1 MKPPSTGTV
10 AAAVGGVVVA
20 VGGLLTVLWLLID
33 GGSPQA
39 PTQLELVRVG
49 LTVLLGTG
57 GLFGL
62 WLAWRRQRSTE
73 IALQQKERDQTD
85 VARAYALQ
93 ERTALAS
100 EADAAARRITDLY
113 TKAVEQLGSDKAP
126 SAWAGSTPSNASPK
140 TTPTSGKPSS
150 TSSAPTCAC
159 PTPPPAT
166 HPKPTTPRT
175 RGPQELIAEH
185 REQVQEREV
194 RLAAQR
200 ILAHHLNPG
209 DDTDRPVKTFWAHID
224 LDLTGATLI
233 DLDLDYCTI
242 HTAQF
247 VRATFTGDAW
257 FNWATFTD
265 IAGFLGATFTRDA
278 SFVGATFTGY
288 ALFDGATFTGDA
300 GFDKA
305 TFTRN
310 AEFGGATFTG
320 DAKFGEATFTR
331 NAEFGGATFTGDA
344 EFGGATFTGDAKFGG
359 ATFTGDARFA
369 GASLPSTRYRGHPT
383 PSPWTNFSD
392 ARFER
397 GVSAEVARF
406 VSAPSAGM
414 LRAPEPTRFRPGDNA
429 LYHPVRSWAPPASR
443 SRAAAHRPD
452 VAAVLGSGRF
462 PARWCRSAGVV
473 ASPVAGGGF
482 GVAAWSGCA
491 TVRWRS

>member
-1 MKPPSTGTV
+1 MTSSPIPQPERPAVPMKPPSTGTV

-126 SAWAGSTPSNASPK
+126 VRLGGLYALERLAQDHTDQRQTIVNVLCAYLRMPYTAPSDPPETDD
-140 TTPTSGKPSS
+140 TTD
-150 TSSAPTCAC
+150 
-159 PTPPPAT
+159 PAVR
-166 HPKPTTPRT
+166 K
-175 RGPQELIAEH
+175 ELIAEH

-406 VSAPSAGM
+406 VSAPSAGD
-414 LRAPEPTRFRPGDNA
+414 AP
-429 LYHPVRSWAPPASR
+429 
-443 SRAAAHRPD
+443 
-452 VAAVLGSGRF
+452 GSGAD
-462 PARWCRSAGVV
+462 PLQTG
-473 ASPVAGGGF
+473 
-482 GVAAWSGCA
+482 
-491 TVRWRS
+491 